1 MERLNWLKKKR
12 QDLALRWAAVRV
24 TFRRSGAVLPVNG
37 EFVLLHFRAGP
48 RNGRD
53 AQNVFARNTTK
64 IVYCLVVVPTL
75 LQSPGDQL

>member
-1 MERLNWLKKKR
+1 MIASDGRGWRFAREN
-12 QDLALRWAAVRV
+12 D
-24 TFRRSGAVLPVNG
+24 G

-48 RNGRD
+48 RDERD
-53 AQNVFARNTTK
+53 AQNVFARNAMK